1 MKIKNLMAC
10 LALFAAMPILFAS
23 CSSYDED
30 DCTIIEYLKIN
41 DLLEKKLAGNSAD
54 EVLDFMQAYSNATWE
69 NMFDYDEEAVKSFAE
84 KYYVESSDTY
94 KVEKLE
100 ADITSEL
107 WNYFNMNYSK
117 AIPAKAQNPD
127 EGRYYTIAELKKK
140 YPDYKEFEIKDFRP
154 VELVNSVMSE
164 KLFEFSLISKGDVN
178 LRTLYVFY
186 LLCKNAE
193 NSSTAGQSGGV
204 SDSIDYKGIIAAH
217 FGGTIPADVN
227 VNEAVATFKRCIG
240 KDGLYKNT
248 RSGFESFVVDYFETD
263 IFTGADAVDD
273 VSAGQGGE
281 PLGNIDYKGII
292 AAHFDGSIPAFV
304 NVNEVI
310 ATFKQCTGKDGL
322 YKNTSSGFKEF
333 VFTYFETDEFTG
345 EDEMVD

>member
-1 MKIKNLMAC
+1 MPVAHVFILVMVCSAENSNFLAAFSCVFLCQACVICRLLIKCLIFNCNLTC
-10 LALFAAMPILFAS
+10 RLLSSETYPFVFLF
-23 CSSYDED
+23 
-30 DCTIIEYLKIN
+30 T
-41 DLLEKKLAGNSAD
+41 
-54 EVLDFMQAYSNATWE
+54 V
-69 NMFDYDEEAVKSFAE
+69 
-84 KYYVESSDTY
+84 
-94 KVEKLE
+94 
-100 ADITSEL
+100 
-107 WNYFNMNYSK
+107 
-117 AIPAKAQNPD
+117 
-127 EGRYYTIAELKKK
+127 
-140 YPDYKEFEIKDFRP
+140 FRP
-154 VELVNSVMSE
+154 A
-164 KLFEFSLISKGDVN
+164 FEFSLISKGDVN

-186 LLCKNAE
+186 LLCKKAE
-193 NSSTAGQSGGV
+193 NSSTAGQSGGG

-273 VSAGQGGE
+273 VSAGQGGD
-281 PLGNIDYKGII
+281 PSGNIDYKGII

-345 EDEMVD
+345 ADEIVD